1 MRKTII
7 LHNIIESAPKLT
19 LLKQQR
25 RPDSFLVTAEDLLQ
39 LPIAINQNATIYE
52 AIEKIIEHNI
62 SGILVRNET
71 GYGILSQKDI
81 AKTLLEERRNIK
93 DITSGQK
100 MQQLETVDQFAP
112 ISNCA
117 SIMLTKKI
125 NTLGIKTGNQVKGVI
140 TKHDLVRYFYTHAK
154 DTTRLADIM
163 SIGSFFV
170 QDTTPLYDALFR
182 MLDNQISRILVK
194 DEKDNPLGI
203 LTHKSFLNNA
213 LYHSNRYDDNVF
225 STGFGRTNKVS
236 EIMTKRIITVS
247 TQANL
252 LKVAKILI
260 EYRVHGVAVTKNQDI
275 VGFVTEKDIIRQIS
289 KMDW

>member
-7 LHNIIESAPKLT
+7 LHHIIESAPKLT

-25 RPDSFLVTAEDLLQ
+25 KHDSFLVTAEDLLQ
-39 LPIAINQNATIYE
+39 LPISINQNATIYE

-62 SGILVRNET
+62 SGILVRSET
-71 GYGILSQKDI
+71 GYGILSQKNI
-81 AKTLLEERRNIK
+81 AKILLEESRNIK
-93 DITSGQK
+93 EITAGQK
-100 MQQLETVDQFAP
+100 MQQLETVDQFTP

-117 SIMLTKKI
+117 NLMLTKKI
-125 NTLGIKTGNQVKGVI
+125 NMLGIKTGSQVKGII
-140 TKHDLVRYFYTHAK
+140 TKHDLVKYFYMHANA
-154 DTTRLADIM
+154 TARLTDIM

-170 QDTTPLYDALFR
+170 QDTTSLYDALFR
-182 MLDNQISRILVK
+182 MLDNQISRMLVK
-194 DEKDNPLGI
+194 DEKGKPLGI
-203 LTHKSFLNNA
+203 LTHKNFLNNA
-213 LYHSNRYDDNVF
+213 LYHSNRYNDNVF
-225 STGFGRTNKVS
+225 STGFGRSCQVS

-247 TQANL
+247 AQANL

-275 VGFVTEKDIIRQIS
+275 AGFVTEKDIVRQIS

>member
-1 MRKTII
+1 MHKTII

-25 RPDSFLVTAEDLLQ
+25 KHDSFLVTAEDLLQ
-39 LPIAINQNATIYE
+39 LPISINQNATIYE

-81 AKTLLEERRNIK
+81 AKTLLEENRNIK
-93 DITSGQK
+93 DIQSGQK

-117 SIMLTKKI
+117 SLMLTKKI

-140 TKHDLVRYFYTHAK
+140 TKHDLVKYFYMHAK

-194 DEKDNPLGI
+194 DAKGIPLGI
-203 LTHKSFLNNA
+203 LTHKNFLNNA
-213 LYHSNRYDDNVF
+213 LYHANRCDDNIF
-225 STGFGRTNKVS
+225 STGFGKRCQVS

>member
-1 MRKTII
+1 MII
-7 LHNIIESAPKLT
+7 LYNIIESTQKLT

-25 RPDSFLVTAEDLLQ
+25 KHASFLVTAEDLLQ
-39 LPIAINQNATIYE
+39 LPISIPQNTTIYE

-62 SGILVRNET
+62 SGILVRNEAD
-71 GYGILSQKDI
+71 YGILSQKDI
-81 AKTLLEERRNIK
+81 AKILLEENCNIK
-93 DITSGQK
+93 DISCGQK

-117 SIMLTKKI
+117 SLMLTKKI
-125 NTLGIKTGNQVKGVI
+125 NTLGIKSGSQVKGVI
-140 TKHDLVRYFYTHAK
+140 TKHDLVKYFYTHAK
-154 DTTRLADIM
+154 DTTKLADIM

-170 QDTTPLYDALFR
+170 YDSTPLFDALSK

-194 DEKDNPLGI
+194 DEKGSPLGI

-213 LYHSNRYDDNVF
+213 LYHSNRYNDNIF
-225 STGFGRTNKVS
+225 STGFGRTCKVS
-236 EIMTKRIITVS
+236 EVMTKRIITVS

>member
-7 LHNIIESAPKLT
+7 LHHIIESTPKFT

-25 RPDSFLVTAEDLLQ
+25 KHDSFLVTAEDLLQ
-39 LPIAINQNATIYE
+39 LPISINQNATIYE

-62 SGILVRNET
+62 SGILIRNET

-81 AKTLLEERRNIK
+81 AKILLEESRNIK
-93 DITSGQK
+93 DIQSGQK

-125 NTLGIKTGNQVKGVI
+125 NTLGIKTGSQVKGVI
-140 TKHDLVRYFYTHAK
+140 TKHDLVKYFYAHAK

-194 DEKDNPLGI
+194 NEKGISLGI
-203 LTHKSFLNNA
+203 LTYKSFLNNA
-213 LYHSNRYDDNVF
+213 LYHSNRYDDDVF
-225 STGFGRTNKVS
+225 STGFGKSCQVRD
-236 EIMTKRIITVS
+236 IMTKRIITVS
-247 TQANL
+247 MQANL

-260 EYRVHGVAVTKNQDI
+260 EHRIHGVAITKNQDI
-275 VGFVTEKDIIRQIS
+275 IGFVTEKDIIRQIS